1 MNIIDRLE
9 LEINRYEK
17 SPMRIHP
24 HAIKLCIDAK
34 REIEVLKETAKH
46 TTKPSR
52 AHTLWI
58 LITKNA
64 QTAMAGDSS
73 RGRTNTNGK
82 HT

>member
-34 REIEVLKETAKH
+34 REIEALKETAE
-46 TTKPSR
+46 
-52 AHTLWI
+52 
-58 LITKNA
+58 
-64 QTAMAGDSS
+64 TATCGFCEHPDVFRKGLCAICFEDHYS
-73 RGRTNTNGK
+73 
-82 HT
+82 